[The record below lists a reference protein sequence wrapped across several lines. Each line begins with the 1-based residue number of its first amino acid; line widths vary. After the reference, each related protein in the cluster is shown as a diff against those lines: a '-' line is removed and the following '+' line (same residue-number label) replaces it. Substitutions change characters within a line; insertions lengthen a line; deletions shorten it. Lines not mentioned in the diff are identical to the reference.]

1 MLEFLLA
8 FSEKNN
14 YTFSKPLTKRRSGMF
29 FQSHKTSLLLSLVVL
44 LGFLFWGCATTS
56 YVKKRTKQI
65 EDNTKTQM
73 GQLEKKISSVD
84 AKAEEAKSRADEA
97 WAKAEELAK
106 SQGYAGYQVIGEREV
121 NFDFDRY
128 DLTKIATD
136 ILDEIGTMMQQ
147 RPELILEIAGYTDD
161 VGPDAYNLIL
171 GDKRAETVR
180 RYLAEKFDIAI
191 FRMFRI
197 SFGESKP
204 KTLNDTISGRAA
216 NRRATLIILGPPE

>member
-1 MLEFLLA
+1 M
-8 FSEKNN
+8 
-14 YTFSKPLTKRRSGMF
+14 
-29 FQSHKTSLLLSLVVL
+29 SLVVL
-44 LGFLFWGCATTS
+44 LGFLIGGCATTS
-56 YVKKRTKQI
+56 YVKKRTKEI
-65 EDNTKTQM
+65 EDNTKAQI
-73 GQLEKKISSVD
+73 GQLDQKVSAVD
-84 AKAEEAKSRADEA
+84 AKAEEAKNKANEA

-128 DLTKIATD
+128 DLTKISKD
-136 ILDEIGTMMQQ
+136 ILDEIGAMLQQ
-147 RPELILEIAGYTDD
+147 KPELILEIAGYTDD

-204 KTLNDTISGRAA
+204 KALNDTISGRAT

>member
-1 MLEFLLA
+1 MYLL
-8 FSEKNN
+8 N
-14 YTFSKPLTKRRSGMF
+14 
-29 FQSHKTSLLLSLVVL
+29 HKTSLLLSLVVL

-56 YVKKRTKQI
+56 YVNKRTKEI
-65 EDNTKTQM
+65 EDNTNAQI
-73 GQLEKKISSVD
+73 GQLDQKLSAVD
-84 AKAEEAKSRADEA
+84 AKAEEAKSKANEA

-128 DLTKIATD
+128 DLTKISKD
-136 ILDEIGTMMQQ
+136 ILDEIGSMLQQ

-161 VGPDAYNLIL
+161 VGPDDYNLML

-191 FRMFRI
+191 FRIFRI

-204 KTLNDTISGRAA
+204 KALNDSMSGRAA
-216 NRRATLIILGPPE
+216 NRRAALIILGPSE